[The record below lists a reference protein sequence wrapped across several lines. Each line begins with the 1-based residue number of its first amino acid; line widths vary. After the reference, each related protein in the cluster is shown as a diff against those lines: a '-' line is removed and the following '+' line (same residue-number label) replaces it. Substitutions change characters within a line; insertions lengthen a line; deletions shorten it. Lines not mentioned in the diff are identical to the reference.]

1 MSIFLI
7 VFKYRVSKTKHEM
20 ASLNQVKTDLEKIDL
35 LIDHDVVILRS
46 KIEGVAVE
54 LSQAQSIMAKK
65 EKEYLQAKQNFEKKF
80 TEKKMLTD
88 HLNLIIFENEKKK
101 EQKLAELMEKLQVED
116 QYSGWEGFK

>member
-7 VFKYRVSKTKHEM
+7 VFKCRVSKTKHEM

-65 EKEYLQAKQNFEKKF
+65 EKEYLQAKQNFEKRF